1 MNGLPYGSR
10 VTSAVFHPPDWF
22 LPLVNHSLSRAC
34 IGKCFDYG
42 NYEPSTGEFRI
53 RVRRGSPV
61 VTDSVDDDRAMQ
73 AGFYTV
79 RPEDLPMNEIYQ
91 CDEKNLAKLCIREL
105 SAGEQ
110 NGSVGYRPPR
120 LL

>member
-1 MNGLPYGSR
+1 MR
-10 VTSAVFHPPDWF
+10 H
-22 LPLVNHSLSRAC
+22 
-34 IGKCFDYG
+34 
-42 NYEPSTGEFRI
+42 
-53 RVRRGSPV
+53 GSPV

-91 CDEKNLAKLCIREL
+91 CDEKNLTKLCIREL

-110 NGSVGYRPPR
+110 NGSAGYRPPR
-120 LL
+120 LF